1 MDYFAKFT
9 RRMSTPKR
17 VKPTSA
23 MQLARFEKAWTYCHN
38 TYFLQDKKVDAKV
51 SHTGIPQNLKTMVDL
66 LVEEELQTDLDTAN
80 TGVCLEYFLRNN
92 VLASLVHLSEA
103 DCPAGILGE
112 TIRTVAS
119 LVNLLDDRFLVHKSV
134 HTPLLNLLRFCT
146 ADTRHSP
153 KYQEDL
159 VDLTYLL
166 CSKIHGFPELL
177 HIFFLDRDWIVSAAK
192 NAQATDQASP
202 MLDRTHPGPHSEA
215 AASPETVA
223 PADSSYEFL
232 LFTYLLQFVH
242 KEGKLGDYA
251 RTGLLFLIEL
261 TSDHDLSHFV
271 LHSSGMSTLLSAS
284 MGALYSQL
292 PRRLM
297 VTYEENL
304 RDVSRPGSSVSTAP
318 PAVATAAGMSAA
330 AATDITTHPDS
341 PPRPV
346 DGTTLAGRSSLSEE
360 SMDAAAE
367 PMETRES
374 TTSPE
379 FQRVMSSFLKLI
391 EFYQDVL
398 ERCPDP
404 ALHSSLLQNFQT
416 HFLDTVL
423 YPSLLESSDTD
434 GTAVAVMS
442 YIELIL
448 QSLEPG
454 ELSDAILQFL
464 LGLAT
469 ESMARPDSPEKSAA
483 HLDGYLVSA
492 SPRQAQAAAVGDK
505 GTGSASTQPLAT
517 SSVLA
522 FTLKDLIGTN
532 LQSSSRP
539 AIIAALKLW
548 TTVMQYH
555 CKYTPYLLET
565 TQVNSLTASKDP
577 TANITLPHTPIRQ
590 HRQDIDSYILLLNV
604 INGEPL
610 PGFIPGYDR
619 YLNDVEAHWERHDS
633 YHVQLERA
641 GYLQKLDRAL
651 PRRPGRPL
659 SKSRKYSQSNLLVS
673 ALTAAST
680 CNDASSTID
689 ASRGEPTLDYHD
701 LLPDCDPAKYRLS
714 LSDPLLRALL
724 HLTSRFFAQPVD
736 LNLALTGTIATLAS
750 CPRRELEGLFV
761 PEAATTAFPHPA
773 LGVSGRDPFH
783 SGTAAPVTAP
793 RRVAQPSLY
802 ALLMTLCRQIEG
814 FRSEFK
820 DFEERLE
827 HTRGNLL
834 LVGPPK
840 PANPGRPS
848 AELPSTPSKVPTSVS
863 SQPGVSSGSLS
874 GLWGGEARRTSA
886 SLGHGFSRTAVDSS
900 VFLDSPDAQSPGS
913 SREGGDSDRSGVL
926 SPVHAASSTS
936 PAASLTGPSA
946 SSVIGSDHHHG
957 TVHSSRATEAESGLG
972 LASSAES
979 TVNLKLVY
987 SSLCENVL
995 ILEEFI
1001 KELVAVIQVRRS
1013 SGRDEISY
1021 L

>member
-17 VKPTSA
+17 AKPTSA

-80 TGVCLEYFLRNN
+80 TGICLEYFLRNN

-192 NAQATDQASP
+192 NAQATDHASP
-202 MLDRTHPGPHSEA
+202 MLDRTHPGPNGEA
-215 AASPETVA
+215 AASASSVA
-223 PADSSYEFL
+223 SSGDASPAESSYEFL

-251 RTGLLFLIEL
+251 RTGLLFLVEL

-304 RDVSRPGSSVSTAP
+304 RDVSRPGSSVSAAP

-330 AATDITTHPDS
+330 AATDITAHPDS

-346 DGTTLAGRSSLSEE
+346 DGTTLAGRSSISEE
-360 SMDAAAE
+360 SIDAAAE

-464 LGLAT
+464 LGLT
-469 ESMARPDSPEKSAA
+469 IETMVRPDSPTQLSAN
-483 HLDGYLVSA
+483 LEGYLVSA
-492 SPRQAQAAAVGDK
+492 PPSQAQNVAMSNK
-505 GTGSASTQPLAT
+505 GSGSTLAQPLTT
-517 SSVLA
+517 STVLA

-539 AIIAALKLW
+539 AIISALKLW

-555 CKYTPYLLET
+555 CKYTPFLLET
-565 TQVNSLTASKDP
+565 TPVKSLEAGKATVANTAV
-577 TANITLPHTPIRQ
+577 PHTPIRQ

-610 PGFIPGYDR
+610 PSFIPGYDR
-619 YLNDVEAHWERHDS
+619 YLNDVDAHWERHDS
-633 YHVQLERA
+633 YHVRLERD

-673 ALTAAST
+673 ALTAASAG
-680 CNDASSTID
+680 NDTSSTTNV
-689 ASRGEPTLDYHD
+689 SGGEPAIDYHD
-701 LLPDCDPAKYRLS
+701 LLPDCDPVKYRLS
-714 LSDPLLRALL
+714 LSDPLLRVLL
-724 HLTSRFFAQPVD
+724 HLTSRFFAQSVD
-736 LNLALTGTIATLAS
+736 LNLALTGAITTLAS

-761 PEAATTAFPHPA
+761 PETATAAFPHPA
-773 LGVSGRDPFH
+773 LGAPGRDPFH
-783 SGTAAPVTAP
+783 SSAAAPVAAP
-793 RRVAQPSLY
+793 RRGAQPSLY
-802 ALLMTLCRQIEG
+802 ALLLTLCKQIEG
-814 FRSEFK
+814 FRGEFK

-840 PANPGRPS
+840 SVNSDRCS
-848 AELPSTPSKVPTSVS
+848 TELSSTPSKTPANGIL
-863 SQPGVSSGSLS
+863 QP
-874 GLWGGEARRTSA
+874 GLWGGEAKGPST

-900 VFLDSPDAQSPGS
+900 VFIDGPDARSPGS
-913 SREGGDSDRSGVL
+913 SREGGDNNGSGVI
-926 SPVHAASSTS
+926 SSVHTASSTS
-936 PAASLTGPSA
+936 PVASLTGPSA
-946 SSVIGSDHHHG
+946 SSIIGGDHHHG
-957 TVHSSRATEAESGLG
+957 TALSHRTAEAESGLG
-972 LASSAES
+972 SAES
-979 TVNLKLVY
+979 MANLKLVY